1 MKKLRGRCVQ
11 RGMVVAAVIAVS
23 WLIVGLALDASG
35 TYIVGGVI
43 GAMAAPLV
51 LALIAHRNERR

>member
-1 MKKLRGRCVQ
+1 
-11 RGMVVAAVIAVS
+11 MVVAAVIAVS